1 MAVLDDLRRLS
12 ELDSIYLGYQVT
24 NYAAPAVFNL
34 VASWYKGRLQQAND
48 GSWIFRSISTDGT
61 VCGFQ
66 LASIETNWQ
75 SNETPTSGIQ
85 VIIPMNLSTPP
96 GQPAELIFTGSI
108 VLQQELPG
116 RADQLEPP
124 SGLTSA

>member
-34 VASWYKGRLQQAND
+34 VASWHKGRLQQAND

-61 VCGFQ
+61 FCGFQ

-75 SNETPTSGIQ
+75 SNDTPTSGIQ

-108 VLQQELPG
+108 VLQQKLP
-116 RADQLEPP
+116 EE
-124 SGLTSA
+124 LTS